1 MPRFSFTV
9 PGEPQGKAR
18 ARTWYDARVGR
29 MASKTPENTVIYE
42 NLVKLCYQSAARNYH
57 FPDDTPLRVEIRAYF
72 SIAKRTARKWLPS
85 MAAGLIRPTK
95 KPDVDNITKAVLDAL
110 NKVAYKD
117 DSAIV
122 HFSIEKYY
130 SDTPR
135 VEVTIGEWEAPNHE

>member
-72 SIAKRTARKWLPS
+72 SIAKRTARKWLPG